1 MKDVAERKAVLIAE
15 RNVQAVVRGGGLQLE
30 VERTAETFAQR
41 ESPGFVDAAAKGR
54 VDYQLHAAAFV
65 EEALGDDV
73 VCVGTARSTARPS
86 TIYCAACSAPGRSMP
101 HSPSS
106 QLIAAAACGELRSSG
121 EGLTPSVSEPTC
133 SRTCATCCES
143 SIVREGASPRQ
154 KGTLGGAP
162 FASSTDKEPDCT
174 RRIRQEEFP
183 RRKISPLRLST
194 AKSSSTVPI
203 MAPSGS
209 ATTVYIALSGIA
221 PPLVIAARRLPRRP
235 RRRWLT

>member
-65 EEALGDDV
+65 EEALGDD
-73 VCVGTARSTARPS
+73 GGLRWDGAQHG
-86 TIYCAACSAPGRSMP
+86 AA
-101 HSPSS
+101 
-106 QLIAAAACGELRSSG
+106 LDNELRGSG

-203 MAPSGS
+203 IVPSGS